1 MLKSVFI
8 SLFLFLCNSL
18 YAIPTRRLVVLSQ
31 KDGTTINA
39 YLVGD
44 EYFHYHMT
52 EDAIPILQSNDGGWY
67 YANINNNEFFPSEM
81 MAHNECQRSGI
92 ETQFLKDNY
101 TETNFYLDV
110 SDTDHYICKDCFE
123 NDKDKF
129 LKYNKEVQEL
139 VDNFQTQLNNLQK
152 DIIKK

>member
-81 MAHNECQRSGI
+81 MAHNECQRSDI

-101 TETNFYLDV
+101 TETKRQSLNRQINLFGKTNR
-110 SDTDHYICKDCFE
+110 STIRKITQKRNRTD
-123 NDKDKF
+123 
-129 LKYNKEVQEL
+129 
-139 VDNFQTQLNNLQK
+139 
-152 DIIKK
+152 

>member
-1 MLKSVFI
+1 MQIIKE
-8 SLFLFLCNSL
+8 
-18 YAIPTRRLVVLSQ
+18 
-31 KDGTTINA
+31 K
-39 YLVGD
+39 
-44 EYFHYHMT
+44 
-52 EDAIPILQSNDGGWY
+52 
-67 YANINNNEFFPSEM
+67 
-81 MAHNECQRSGI
+81 I
-92 ETQFLKDNY
+92 ETDVYKYICDTCKQSYISQRYIQKCEICGKDICNNCGPNYKLKTFTVKTKKDNY

-129 LKYNKEVQEL
+129 LKYNKKVEEL